1 MDDISLSRYIGHRHM
16 RVTRG
21 DEVLY
26 EGTNKYK
33 AESVLKIATLHDVV
47 AAQTDEL
54 TRLRARVA
62 ELEAQV
68 AGQQRVM
75 ENAIATLRKSLARR
89 PSAAIHEVVFTLTA
103 FLRRRSQP

>member
-1 MDDISLSRYIGHRHM
+1 MADDIVVIGSDNPEWLAWWLNQWAEGKTQAPVLDVIARSRVR
-16 RVTRG
+16 
-21 DEVLY
+21 D
-26 EGTNKYK
+26 
-33 AESVLKIATLHDVV
+33 
-47 AAQTDEL
+47 AADEL

-103 FLRRRSQP
+103 FLRSRSQP

>member
-1 MDDISLSRYIGHRHM
+1 MDECRYCETWCGPCNPYTPAVM
-16 RVTRG
+16 GKTEA
-21 DEVLY
+21 D
-26 EGTNKYK
+26 
-33 AESVLKIATLHDVV
+33 
-47 AAQTDEL
+47 
-54 TRLRARVA
+54 LRARVA

-103 FLRRRSQP
+103 FLRSRSQP

>member
-1 MDDISLSRYIGHRHM
+1 MDIS
-16 RVTRG
+16 
-21 DEVLY
+21 E
-26 EGTNKYK
+26 
-33 AESVLKIATLHDVV
+33 HDTVQALAADLV
-47 AAQTDEL
+47 AA
-54 TRLRARVA
+54 RARVA

-103 FLRRRSQP
+103 FLRSRSQP

>member
-1 MDDISLSRYIGHRHM
+1 MDDS
-16 RVTRG
+16 V
-21 DEVLY
+21 D
-26 EGTNKYK
+26 K
-33 AESVLKIATLHDVV
+33 ADAWDAAV
-47 AAQTDEL
+47 AIPRKTQDEL

-62 ELEAQV
+62 ELEAQI

-103 FLRRRSQP
+103 FLRNRSQP